1 VRRFIGSFTGALVL
15 VLVLSSTVAAA
26 TPAAMYT
33 QFLSREMAAAA
44 KVLVY
49 ASDFVDDTDVLNAS
63 GAAVHAR
70 QVVTLASR
78 EVAWLN
84 SHKPARCYKN
94 AWTYM
99 RKGWT
104 EYKKAYQAANRWLV
118 AYPYGSSADF
128 QTFVT
133 YNAMGGASLEKAGY
147 YVDLTSC

>member
-1 VRRFIGSFTGALVL
+1 VRRFIGSFTAALVL
-15 VLVLSSTVAAA
+15 VLVVSSTAAAA
-26 TPAAMYT
+26 TPAAMYA
-33 QFLSREMAAAA
+33 QFLSREMAAAS
-44 KVLVY
+44 KVVIY
-49 ASDFVDDTDVLNAS
+49 TSDFVDDTDVLSAS

-104 EYKKAYQAANRWLV
+104 EYKKAFQAANRWLV
-118 AYPYGSSADF
+118 AYPYGAAADF
-128 QTFVT
+128 QTFET
-133 YNAMGGASLEKAGY
+133 YNDMGGASVDKATY
-147 YVDLTSC
+147 YMGLTHC